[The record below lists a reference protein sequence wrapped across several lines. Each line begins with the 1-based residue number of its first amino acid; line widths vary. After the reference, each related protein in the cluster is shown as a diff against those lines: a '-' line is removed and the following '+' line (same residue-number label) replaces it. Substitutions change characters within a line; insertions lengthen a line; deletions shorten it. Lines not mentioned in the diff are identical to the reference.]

1 VALPIIPAQRPV
13 VNTGSVGMRL
23 CGGGVGGSGG
33 GLYMPD
39 GMPVTHRAYGLFACD
54 REDQVKASRTCGHGK

>member
-33 GLYMPD
+33 SGGGLYMPD
-39 GMPVTHRAYGLFACD
+39 GMPVTHHAYVLFACD
-54 REDQVKASRTCGHGK
+54 RKD